1 MAGAAG
7 AMRPQSFSVHESSI
21 PHPFV
26 SLQFDPIELLTS
38 PFNCDLEDLTVF
50 KTETERQPTT
60 ASEFSGHADEKSSTS
75 MFLPNPVP
83 AQAFQ
88 GLWNNESDEHN
99 TSLQRTAHDKVVVNV
114 GFKPVRSPATS
125 TRGASLSQ
133 GSGSKFRRTC
143 SDSSLEMFCRT
154 SSDSSLD
161 TRSSS
166 PGNMFE
172 VAELSEGFSRT
183 MSLPTPG
190 PSMFHDAL
198 PEAAGS
204 SAKNRFKLTAEQA
217 IHIFTHKIN
226 KTART
231 ASLLSVK
238 YGISPKAI
246 RDIWTL
252 KSWAQETRPF
262 WTRLDEQQSTTPAP
276 ARFTNRQG

>member
-1 MAGAAG
+1 MAGTTG
-7 AMRPQSFSVHESSI
+7 ARRPRSWSMNESASHHSFG
-21 PHPFV
+21 

-38 PFNCDLEDLTVF
+38 QIPFVDPFDCDLEDMTVI
-50 KTETERQPTT
+50 KTEIERQPTT
-60 ASEFSGHADEKSSTS
+60 AIELSDSSGYADEKSS
-75 MFLPNPVP
+75 MPVFPPSRAP
-83 AQAFQ
+83 AQAFKE
-88 GLWNNESDEHN
+88 LWDEESDEQD
-99 TSLQRTAHDKVVVNV
+99 TSLQHTAHDKVVVNV
-114 GFKPVRSPATS
+114 GFKPARSPATS
-125 TRGASLSQ
+125 TRRAPLSQ
-133 GSGSKFRRTC
+133 GSGSKFRRTG
-143 SDSSLEMFCRT
+143 RT
-154 SSDSSLD
+154 SSDSSIE

-190 PSMFHDAL
+190 PSTFHDAL
-198 PEAAGS
+198 PEVAGA

-217 IHIFTHKIN
+217 IHIFTQRTT

-276 ARFTNRQG
+276 ARFTNRQD

>member
-1 MAGAAG
+1 
-7 AMRPQSFSVHESSI
+7 MRQRPMPMYESS
-21 PHPFV
+21 HHLSGTAV
-26 SLQFDPIELLTS
+26 QFDPIEVLAS
-38 PFNCDLEDLTVF
+38 RIPFVDPFKCDFEDLG
-50 KTETERQPTT
+50 KAERQPT
-60 ASEFSGHADEKSSTS
+60 AALELSGSSGYADEESSNFTSISVLTPSPVDKELQDDELNEAFKS
-75 MFLPNPVP
+75 
-83 AQAFQ
+83 A
-88 GLWNNESDEHN
+88 
-99 TSLQRTAHDKVVVNV
+99 
-114 GFKPVRSPATS
+114 RSPVTS
-125 TRGASLSQ
+125 TRRTSLSQ

-262 WTRLDEQQSTTPAP
+262 WTRLDEMQSTTPAP

>member
-133 GSGSKFRRTC
+133 GSGSKFPRTG
-143 SDSSLEMFCRT
+143 RT
-154 SSDSSLD
+154 SSDSSLE
-161 TRSSS
+161 TLSSS

-172 VAELSEGFSRT
+172 VAELSRGFSRT
-183 MSLPTPG
+183 MSLPSPG
-190 PSMFHDAL
+190 PSAFHDAL
-198 PEAAGS
+198 HEAAGA

-217 IHIFTHKIN
+217 VDIFTQRTI

-231 ASLLSVK
+231 ASLLSEK

-262 WTRLDEQQSTTPAP
+262 WTRLDEQQSWRGLPTDRTEAWPKAH
-276 ARFTNRQG
+276 

>member
-7 AMRPQSFSVHESSI
+7 AMRPRSLSMHESAS

-38 PFNCDLEDLTVF
+38 QIPFVDPFNCDLEDLTVF
-50 KTETERQPTT
+50 KTETEHQPTT
-60 ASEFSGHADEKSSTS
+60 AIEFSGHADEKSSTS
-75 MFLPNPVP
+75 MFPPSPVP

-114 GFKPVRSPATS
+114 GFKSNRSPAIS

-133 GSGSKFRRTC
+133 GSGSKFPRTG
-143 SDSSLEMFCRT
+143 RT
-154 SSDSSLD
+154 SSDSSLE

-172 VAELSEGFSRT
+172 VAELSRGFSRT
-183 MSLPTPG
+183 MSLPSPG
-190 PSMFHDAL
+190 PSTFHDAL
-198 PEAAGS
+198 HEAAGA

-217 IHIFTHKIN
+217 VDIFTQRTI

-231 ASLLSVK
+231 ASLLSEK

-262 WTRLDEQQSTTPAP
+262 WTRLDEQQSL
-276 ARFTNRQG
+276 ARLSNRQD

>member
-1 MAGAAG
+1 
-7 AMRPQSFSVHESSI
+7 MRQRSMPMYESS
-21 PHPFV
+21 HHLFDTAV
-26 SLQFDPIELLTS
+26 QFDPIELLAS
-38 PFNCDLEDLTVF
+38 RIPFVDPFNCDFEDLG
-50 KTETERQPTT
+50 EAECQPLEL
-60 ASEFSGHADEKSSTS
+60 SEFSGYADQESSNFTSISVLPPSPVVKELQDDELNEAFKS
-75 MFLPNPVP
+75 
-83 AQAFQ
+83 A
-88 GLWNNESDEHN
+88 
-99 TSLQRTAHDKVVVNV
+99 
-114 GFKPVRSPATS
+114 RSPVTS
-125 TRGASLSQ
+125 TRHTSLSQ
-133 GSGSKFRRTC
+133 VSGSKFHPTC
-143 SDSSLEMFCRT
+143 SDSSLEMFRRT

-190 PSMFHDAL
+190 PSTFHDAH
-198 PEAAGS
+198 PKAVGS
-204 SAKNRFKLTAEQA
+204 SAKNRFKLTSEQA

-276 ARFTNRQG
+276 ARFTNRRG

>member
-1 MAGAAG
+1 
-7 AMRPQSFSVHESSI
+7 MRQRSMPMYESS
-21 PHPFV
+21 HHLFDTAV
-26 SLQFDPIELLTS
+26 HFDPIELLAS
-38 PFNCDLEDLTVF
+38 RIPFVDPFNCDFEDLGKAECQPNEALELSESSGYADQESSNFTSISVLPPSPVV
-50 KTETERQPTT
+50 KERQD
-60 ASEFSGHADEKSSTS
+60 DE
-75 MFLPNPVP
+75 L
-83 AQAFQ
+83 
-88 GLWNNESDEHN
+88 NEACQS
-99 TSLQRTAHDKVVVNV
+99 A
-114 GFKPVRSPATS
+114 RSPVTS
-125 TRGASLSQ
+125 TRRTSLSQ
-133 GSGSKFRRTC
+133 VSGSKFHPTC
-143 SDSSLEMFCRT
+143 SDSSLEMFRRT

-190 PSMFHDAL
+190 PSTFHDAH
-198 PEAAGS
+198 PKAVGS
-204 SAKNRFKLTAEQA
+204 SAKNRFKLTSEQA

-276 ARFTNRQG
+276 ARFTNRRG